1 MSAKKLTIAEVKEEI
16 KSSGMVL
23 LDIFSIHCGPCKML
37 LPVYDEV
44 AQELEGVSVIK
55 LDADENDVAGAEFN
69 VSSIPA
75 VILYKNGEEIDRF
88 VGFKTKEAIL
98 EWVASHK

>member
-1 MSAKKLTIAEVKEEI
+1 MNAKKLTVADAFEEI
-16 KSSGMVL
+16 KNNEMVL
-23 LDIFSIHCGPCKML
+23 LDVYSLNCPPCRML

-44 AQELEGVSVIK
+44 ASELKDISVIK
-55 LDADENDVAGAEFN
+55 IDADENASRVKEFN

-75 VILYKNGEEIDRF
+75 VILFKNGKEIDRF
-88 VGFKTKEAIL
+88 VGFKPKDTIL